1 MTHEQKLEH
10 WAQREILR
18 NLDHMI
24 LDQGGRTL
32 MYGRYLVEKTG
43 SGVAVWRGSDVLG
56 EFTNRRAAVSY
67 CVADRQR
74 DYNLARRIL
83 QLDTT
88 KRMLGAHIEARTG
101 VADRTASSRVRD
113 VIATKLQHKQSNYRT
128 VMDQLE
134 KCISRA
140 KYLQLRG
147 FVNETART
155 RRT

>member
-1 MTHEQKLEH
+1 MIHSQKLEQ

-24 LDQGGRTL
+24 LDQDGRTL
-32 MYGRYLVEKTG
+32 MYGRYLVEKTAQ
-43 SGVAVWRGSDVLG
+43 GVGVWCGADSVG
-56 EFTNRRAAVSY
+56 EFTSRRSAISY

-88 KRMLGAHIEARTG
+88 KRMLGADIAARTG
-101 VADRTASSRVRD
+101 VADRTTSNRTRD
-113 VIATKLQHKQSNYRT
+113 LIMTKLQHKHSNYRT
-128 VMDQLE
+128 VIDQLE

-155 RRT
+155 RRA

>member
-1 MTHEQKLEH
+1 MNKNQKIEN
-10 WAQREILR
+10 WAQKEILR

-24 LDQGGRTL
+24 LDQGGRL
-32 MYGRYLVEKTG
+32 FLFGRYLVESTQSGTG
-43 SGVAVWRGSDVLG
+43 VWRNDDFLA
-56 EFTNRRAAVSY
+56 EFTSKRSALSY

-88 KRMLGAHIEARTG
+88 KRILGDDISMRKSLLTRSTNTRTRDT
-101 VADRTASSRVRD
+101 VAA
-113 VIATKLQHKQSNYRT
+113 KLQQKDSNLRS
-128 VMDQLE
+128 VISQLE

-147 FVNETART
+147 FINETART
-155 RRT
+155 RRA